1 MAGRR
6 AQSVLQEYLLTSASE
21 TGEEFG
27 RGSYA
32 AVIEVTY
39 KGLRC
44 AAKKIHDVFFQGQV
58 DAYVRNFEEECRLL
72 SQLRHPHIVQFLG
85 VYIDASTKAPVL
97 VMEFMPTTLAQCIDK
112 YGIMPEETSYSVLRD
127 VALGLHFL
135 HDRPDPII
143 HRDLSAN
150 NVLLS
155 TDMRAKISDLGVAKI
170 LQANR
175 AQLFTMTKQ
184 PGTMSYMP
192 PETLT
197 PSPRYNT
204 KVCVCAHARSTQL
217 FVHVHVIGVFI

>member
-1 MAGRR
+1 MAARR
-6 AQSVLQEYLLTSASE
+6 SAPIISEEYLLTSTSE
-21 TGEEFG
+21 TGREFG

-32 AVIEVTY
+32 AVVEVLY
-39 KGLRC
+39 KELRC
-44 AAKKIHDVFFQGQV
+44 AGKKIHSVFFQDQV
-58 DAYVRNFEEECRLL
+58 DAYLRNFEEECRLL
-72 SQLRHPHIVQFLG
+72 CQLRHPHIVQFLG

-97 VMEFMPTTLAQCIDK
+97 VMEFIPTTLTQCIEK
-112 YGIMPEETSYSVLRD
+112 YGILPEETIYSVLRD

-135 HDRPDPII
+135 HDRSDPII

-184 PGTMSYMP
+184 PGTLSY
-192 PETLT
+192 TYAT
-197 PSPRYNT
+197 
-204 KVCVCAHARSTQL
+204 
-217 FVHVHVIGVFI
+217 